1 MLSILTD
8 AKRRPSANVGG
19 GDWRP
24 SSCSLSISF
33 CSPCITANPSRRR
46 SAKEVALESYH
57 YFSMFIPVSLSLLE
71 KYVFCLVTSV
81 GQRKKFRVPFR
92 NWISD
97 HALMLYHWATETLQ
111 WTRSITKSIF
121 SCLPKL
127 TPWHVVKQGYIS
139 KCSIPIE
146 STWLCAQKIFCMVD
160 LSLDRN
166 LLGW

>member
-8 AKRRPSANVGG
+8 AKRRPSTNVGG

-57 YFSMFIPVSLSLLE
+57 YFSKFIPVSLSLLE
-71 KYVFCLVTSV
+71 KDVFCLVTSM
-81 GQRKKFRVPFR
+81 GQRKNSGFLLGIESQTFGFRV
-92 NWISD
+92 
-97 HALMLYHWATETLQ
+97 LMLYHWATESLQ

-127 TPWHVVKQGYIS
+127 TPWHVVKQGYI
-139 KCSIPIE
+139 KMLNTNRKYLVVCTE
-146 STWLCAQKIFCMVD
+146 
-160 LSLDRN
+160 N
-166 LLGW
+166 LLHGWP

>member
-1 MLSILTD
+1 METDDHQVAHFPSPFVHHVSQPIQVVDAQQKRWPLNHTIILASLFSEFITLRERCFLSCHQCGT
-8 AKRRPSANVGG
+8 K
-19 GDWRP
+19 
-24 SSCSLSISF
+24 
-33 CSPCITANPSRRR
+33 
-46 SAKEVALESYH
+46 
-57 YFSMFIPVSLSLLE
+57 
-71 KYVFCLVTSV
+71 
-81 GQRKKFRVPFR
+81 KKFWVPFR

-160 LSLDRN
+160 FSLDRN